1 MNKSYK
7 NYFAKV
13 NEISDYF
20 SEEQAEKIIKGAE
33 ERLNTE
39 LGNQIIRLM
48 KEYKEITAE
57 TLLFSLYQIMSKL
70 EEQEEAR
77 ANSKDY
83 INSLSSNAKKE
94 WARKMSYGSDL
105 EL

>member
-1 MNKSYK
+1 MCESNYDMNKSYK

-13 NEISDYF
+13 TEISDYF
-20 SEEQAEKIIKGAE
+20 SEEQED
-33 ERLNTE
+33 
-39 LGNQIIRLM
+39 
-48 KEYKEITAE
+48 
-57 TLLFSLYQIMSKL
+57 
-70 EEQEEAR
+70 AR
-77 ANSKDY
+77 ANSNDY